1 MLIPRQQQTI
11 TPGTLRKTKTT
22 LKGIP
27 GGVAGTR
34 ATLKQMARMAQKG
47 KRQIAFRELAL
58 SIVQSA
64 PPKCWSCEA
73 KLIQEWILNNIRYV
87 RDIEGIE
94 TIATPE
100 KTLEY
105 RSGDCDDVVL
115 LASVLL
121 LSIGHPVRYA
131 AVGFRNKPY
140 SHVLLETQIGDRWVP
155 MELTEPLPF
164 GKAPPGVT
172 SKMIEHVKR

>member
-1 MLIPRQQQTI
+1 MLIQARQSR
-11 TPGTLRKTKTT
+11 PVSNTKAT

-27 GGVAGTR
+27 SGMAGTR
-34 ATLKQMARMAQKG
+34 ATLKQMARMAQKA
-47 KRQIAFRELAL
+47 KRQIEFREQALA
-58 SIVQSA
+58 IVQNA

-73 KLIQEWILNNIRYV
+73 KLIQDWILSNIRYV

-105 RSGDCDDVVL
+105 RQGDCDDLVL
-115 LASVLL
+115 LASVYL
-121 LSIGHPVRYA
+121 LSIGHPVRYV
-131 AVGFRNKPY
+131 AVGFNNKPY
-140 SHVLLETQIGDRWVP
+140 SHVLLETLIGNRWEP

-164 GKAPPGVT
+164 GKAPPGIT
-172 SKMIEHVKR
+172 SKMIEHIKR

>member
-1 MLIPRQQQTI
+1 MLVRPQPQQRQVS
-11 TPGTLRKTKTT
+11 KTTAT

-27 GGVAGTR
+27 NGLAGTR
-34 ATLKQMARMAQKG
+34 ATLKQMARMAQKA
-47 KRQIAFRELAL
+47 KRQIMFRELAL
-58 SIVQSA
+58 SIVQHA

-73 KLIQEWILNNIRYV
+73 KLIQDWILSNVRYV

-105 RSGDCDDVVL
+105 RQGDCDDLVL
-115 LASVLL
+115 LASVLML
-121 LSIGHPVRYA
+121 GVGHPVRYA
-131 AVGFRNKPY
+131 AVGFHNKPF
-140 SHVLLETQIGDRWVP
+140 SHVLLETLIGNQWVP

-164 GKAPPGVT
+164 GKAPPGIT